1 MSNAKQGGDAAAS
14 SRRISGQLRRAW
26 NKATPMTT
34 PKPPIDR
41 FPIDHGETGKPPSR
55 QQMNAQMGTA
65 YVYVAATGELIP
77 IPREGDPDFDEKIQ
91 KVAAALRPKREIMG

>member
-1 MSNAKQGGDAAAS
+1 
-14 SRRISGQLRRAW
+14 
-26 NKATPMTT
+26 MTT

-41 FPIDHGETGKPPSR
+41 FHIDHGGTVEPTPR
-55 QQMNAQMGTA
+55 QQMNARQMGTA
-65 YVYVAATGELIP
+65 YVYVGATGELIP